1 MKNDTP
7 NKVKEL
13 APLSTQARFDA
24 VAFFR
29 AVKEKMAE
37 ATEGM
42 TLQEERNYWRL
53 MREGR
58 ITLA

>member
-7 NKVKEL
+7 KKD
-13 APLSTQARFDA
+13 FDT

-29 AVKEKMAE
+29 AVKEKMAA

-42 TLQEERNYWRL
+42 TLQEKRSYWGL
-53 MREGR
+53 MREGKV
-58 ITLA
+58 TLAM